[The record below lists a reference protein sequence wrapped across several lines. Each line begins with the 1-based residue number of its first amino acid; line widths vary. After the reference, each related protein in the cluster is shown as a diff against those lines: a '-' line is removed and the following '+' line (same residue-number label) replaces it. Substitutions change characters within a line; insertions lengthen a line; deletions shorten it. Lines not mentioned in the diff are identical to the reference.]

1 LISNIGLK
9 VKNGGAMA
17 IILSDKK
24 IADLVQEKKPLPEG
38 YRAKIQM
45 RVKSGHKERELDV
58 KGEHGNEFRLII
70 RQSLSNPLDFSI
82 ILAYRQPKS
91 NLLFRLRRYNGRSH
105 EHTNIIEAETF
116 YDFHIHQATGRYQEF
131 GSRED
136 AFAERTDRFAGLQQA
151 VSCLLKDCAFGIP
164 NGPQGRLFEEV

>member
-1 LISNIGLK
+1 
-9 VKNGGAMA
+9 MA
-17 IILSDKK
+17 LILSDKE
-24 IADLVQEKKPLPEG
+24 ITDLIQEKKQLPRD
-38 YRAKIQM
+38 YRTKIQL
-45 RVKSGHKERELDV
+45 RPKAGHKERELDL
-58 KGEHGNEFRLII
+58 KGEKENEFRLIL
-70 RQSLSNPLDFSI
+70 RQNSINPLDFSI
-82 ILAYRQPKS
+82 ILAYRPPKS
-91 NLLFRLRRYNGRSH
+91 NQLFRLRRYNGKSH